1 MTVDLTDVSRQVRG
15 SFNSGITTGYACS
28 QVAYKCL
35 TSPTDYPI
43 NDGSFRSLK
52 AIVPPGR
59 VVSAV
64 RPAPMRWWMTYPMTI
79 VDTVFKALAPVIPD
93 RVIAGHHAD
102 LVIAACHGINTKTS
116 EFFLANF
123 GPLGGGWGAKRNEDG
138 VSATVCI
145 NDGDTH
151 NSPSE
156 QSEVKFP
163 LVVERYA
170 LIADSGGAGRHRG
183 GLGLER
189 VVRAR
194 VPMTFNSHVERA
206 HCKPWGLNEGG
217 DATGN
222 EVAIRIGGKWKTDFP
237 NAKVLVAHLQPGDAF
252 RMRSGG
258 GGGYGSPL
266 DRPIAHVEADAKQG
280 YISVDA
286 ARDNFGVVLDP
297 QSCVAD
303 RAATERLRAAM
314 RKGLAAPAL
323 PQSATA

>member
-1 MTVDLTDVSRQVRG
+1 
-15 SFNSGITTGYACS
+15 
-28 QVAYKCL
+28 
-35 TSPTDYPI
+35 
-43 NDGSFRSLK
+43 
-52 AIVPPGR
+52 
-59 VVSAV
+59 
-64 RPAPMRWWMTYPMTI
+64 
-79 VDTVFKALAPVIPD
+79 
-93 RVIAGHHAD
+93 
-102 LVIAACHGINTKTS
+102 
-116 EFFLANF
+116 
-123 GPLGGGWGAKRNEDG
+123 

-170 LIADSGGAGRHRG
+170 LIPDSGGAGRHRG

-206 HCKPWGLNEGG
+206 HCKPWGLNGGG

-266 DRPIAHVEADAKQG
+266 DRPIEDVEADAKQG
-280 YISVDA
+280 YISVAA
-286 ARDNFGVVLDP
+286 ARDWYGVVLDP
-297 QSCVAD
+297 QNFLAD
-303 RAATERLRAAM
+303 RAASERLRAAM
-314 RKGLAAPAL
+314 RKSPAAVPQ